1 MTETALPDGVFIPA
15 ATRTDRATV
24 RLDRPVMHGERE
36 LAEITLGPLKAAH
49 VRQAPSNVQDSEGL
63 FDLAG
68 RLSGLPP
75 SVLDQLTGTD
85 VGDVLQ
91 AALAVAWPMLDLPV
105 QWEEVWRL
113 EAARAGA
120 KEPRRLPEFR
130 GGYVL
135 ILEKPL
141 QVERETLT
149 QLRFSELTGRVA
161 RRCPPD
167 VLPTSKLPWLVEEL
181 TGARRE
187 IVDQLEGRDLNRAL
201 ALAQLFF
208 LAIRGTS
215 ATSG

>member
-1 MTETALPDGVFIPA
+1 MTETLPDGVFIPPE
-15 ATRTDRATV
+15 RRADQLTV
-24 RLDRPVMHGERE
+24 RLTRPVRHGERE
-36 LAEITLGPLKAAH
+36 LSEVALGPLKALH
-49 VRQAPSNVQDSEGL
+49 VRQAPRDAQESEGL

-75 SVLDQLTGTD
+75 SVLDQLVGED
-85 VGDVLQ
+85 VGNVLQ
-91 AALAVAWPMLDLPV
+91 ATLTVSWPMLDLPV

-113 EAARAGA
+113 EAERAST
-120 KEPRRLPEFR
+120 PRRRLPEYR
-130 GGYVL
+130 GGYELALVR
-135 ILEKPL
+135 PL
-141 QVERETLT
+141 RAERDTLSL
-149 QLRFSELTGRVA
+149 LRFSELTGRVA

-181 TGARRE
+181 TGAPRAA
-187 IVDQLEGRDLNRAL
+187 VDELTGLDLNRAL